1 MYFMEEETG
10 SERLSDLFKITQLL
24 VAKQEFKA
32 DFRTYALSSEA
43 KSQKEEPVSHLPSY
57 WPRSL

>member
-1 MYFMEEETG
+1 MYFTEEETV

-43 KSQKEEPVSHLPSY
+43 KSLK
-57 WPRSL
+57 

>member
-1 MYFMEEETG
+1 MYFTEEVTV
-10 SERLSDLFKITQLL
+10 SEMLSELFKITQLL

-43 KSQKEEPVSHLPSY
+43 KSLK
-57 WPRSL
+57 